1 MIRYDLLDRDLSR
14 LEWTL
19 FYRVFRKHGQR
30 GSILDDSELGERER
44 IAASIARMSIDGRI
58 GVVESGM
65 DCDCVRYC
73 HGRIHSGLTA
83 IRFQRL
89 RDDTYAWADGPCCVS
104 LCEPD
109 QMPESYSRDLALE
122 AFEDGHPHV
131 VYA

>member
-1 MIRYDLLDRDLSR
+1 MFDLRWTER
-14 LEWTL
+14 TCTRAEWHYL
-19 FYRVFRKHGQR
+19 YWLCRKNGER
-30 GSILDDSELGERER
+30 GSIRDESYLAERGR

-65 DCDCVRYC
+65 DCDCVQYC

-83 IRFQRL
+83 IQFQRL
-89 RDDTYAWADGPCCVS
+89 RDETYEWADGPCCVS

-109 QMPESYSRDLALE
+109 QMPESYSRDLAFE

-131 VYA
+131 VYC